1 MSTTSKTF
9 EWRGGPS
16 SFEKTTETITFSGT
30 DYDIGLIKIVP
41 PLEAVL
47 RVDVGPKDFEAHIRY
62 NKNES

>member
-9 EWRGGPS
+9 EWRNGS
-16 SFEKTTETITFSGT
+16 TFDKTTETVTFLGT

-41 PLEAVL
+41 PLEAAV

-62 NKNES
+62 DKDES